1 MALLLV
7 RRGGDVHA
15 LADRCSHRGGPLSDG
30 ELSGDCVT
38 CPWHGSAFSLTD
50 GEVVSGP
57 ATLPQPVYDVRL
69 DGDDVL
75 VRRAEERALRT
86 NPV

>member
-1 MALLLV
+1 MGPE
-7 RRGGDVHA
+7 RRVGLVHA

-30 ELSGDCVT
+30 E
-38 CPWHGSAFSLTD
+38 
-50 GEVVSGP
+50 VVGGP
-57 ATLPQPVYDVRL
+57 DTIAQPTYEVRL

-75 VRRAEERALRT
+75 VRRSEKRTLRA

>member
-1 MALLLV
+1 
-7 RRGGDVHA
+7 VHA

-30 ELSGDCVT
+30 ELDGDCVT
-38 CPWHGSAFSLTD
+38 CPWHGSTFSVTD

-57 ATLPQPVYDVRL
+57 ATIPQPTYEVRL
-69 DGDDVL
+69 EGSDVL
-75 VRRAEERALRT
+75 VRRAEERSLRA